1 MHALFIAGTF
11 SVAAAAIPMAQPA
24 VNSPQCQPSGA
35 LVRVEGLAEGSGVAA
50 SRKTPGRLWTHNDS
64 GEPVLFAL
72 DDKGTVTGRLTLS
85 GAKVEDWEAIAVGP
99 CPAGS
104 CIFVGDIGDNDTER
118 PHVTIYRIPEPAEA
132 NGSAKVTDVFHAT
145 YPDGA
150 HDAEALL
157 VTPDGRLHIV
167 TKGETGASAI
177 YRFPAKLVAGATV
190 KLERVGEARAV
201 GTAGRNDRITDG
213 SVSPDG
219 QWVALRTL
227 NAVMVYRS
235 SDLLSGN
242 WREASRIA
250 VESLGETQG
259 EGITFGDTNS
269 LYLVG
274 EGGEKTKPGTFARL
288 ACNLATER

>member
-1 MHALFIAGTF
+1 MHAAFIALTF
-11 SVAAAAIPMAQPA
+11 SILAAAVPTAQPA
-24 VNSPQCQPSGA
+24 VNSPQCKPSGA
-35 LVRVEGLAEGSGVAA
+35 LVRVQGLAEGSGVAA
-50 SRKTPGRLWTHNDS
+50 SRKTPGRFWTHNDS

-72 DDKGTVTGRLTLS
+72 DAKGIVTGRLTLS

-104 CIFVGDIGDNDTER
+104 CIFVGDIGDNDAER
-118 PHVTIYRIPEPAEA
+118 RQVTIYRIPEPAEA

-167 TKGETGASAI
+167 TKGETGATGV
-177 YRFPAKLVAGATV
+177 YRFPSKLDAGATV
-190 KLERVGEARAV
+190 KLERVGETRAV

-219 QWVALRTL
+219 EWIALRTL
-227 NAVMVYRS
+227 TAVMLYRS

-250 VESLGETQG
+250 VESLGEPQG
-259 EGITFGDTNS
+259 EGIAFGDGNS

-274 EGGEKTKPGTFARL
+274 EGGGKEKPGTFARL
-288 ACNLATER
+288 TCTLTTER